1 MSEQQ
6 VVVTEDASLE
16 TEIEALEAA
25 IDPEATANSETEEKG
40 PEGEEAKP
48 KKVGGVAKRISE
60 LTANWREEQRTRQR
74 LESMLERELANR
86 QQPKQAIEPV
96 TVDSE
101 PKLEQF
107 KTYEEYVAAVADHR
121 AEQKVAALLARQEEE
136 RRNAEVERQREE
148 RARSFRERAAAFAAT
163 TPDFNEVAF
172 ADHVP
177 VTEDMADALNHSD
190 KGPEILY
197 YLGQNV
203 SEAAQI
209 ARLPPVQA
217 ALEIGRLEAKL
228 SLPQPRTVTK
238 APPPIAPLSGGQGSL
253 AVDPDKMSSSEWL
266 KWRNDQLR
274 KT

>member
-1 MSEQQ
+1 MSEQP
-6 VVVTEDASLE
+6 VTVEGEVLPEGITEPVETVLE
-16 TEIEALEAA
+16 VEN
-25 IDPEATANSETEEKG
+25 PENPTNSED
-40 PEGEEAKP
+40 EGAQDKP
-48 KKVGGVAKRISE
+48 KSRGVQKRIDE

-74 LESMLERELANR
+74 LESMLERVLSKDEP
-86 QQPKQAIEPV
+86 QQTSEPARV
-96 TVDSE
+96 EDE

-121 AEQKVAALLARQEEE
+121 AEQKLAALLAKQEEQ
-136 RRNAEVERQREE
+136 RRTTEAERQREE
-148 RARSFRERAAAFAAT
+148 RARSFRERAASFAAT

-172 ADHVP
+172 SDAVP
-177 VTEDMADALNHSD
+177 VTEDMADALNFSE

-197 YLGQNV
+197 YLGQNIP
-203 SEAAQI
+203 EAARI

-238 APPPIAPLSGGQGSL
+238 APPPINPLSGGQGSL
-253 AVDPDKMSSSEWL
+253 SVDPDKMSSSEWL